1 MKLLTQTL
9 KKEIPALYETE
20 STALEEKEAIVK
32 FFNPMGTGTWYVI
45 EGEEQDVDFLFFGLV
60 ELYEQEFGYFS
71 LKELES
77 INLPFGLKIERDIN
91 FENTKM
97 QDILK
102 GA

>member
-20 STALEEKEAIVK
+20 STVLEEKEAIVK

-45 EGEEQDVDFLFFGLV
+45 EGEEQDGDFLFFGLV

-77 INLPFGLKIERDIN
+77 ISLPFGLKIERDIN
-91 FENTKM
+91 FEKTKM

-102 GA
+102 